1 MSTFSAVDY
10 VVFAVYM
17 IASVGLGVWFVKEQR
32 TVKDY
37 FLAGQSMNWF
47 VVAVSVI
54 AALFSGISYLGA
66 PTEVYSYD
74 LTYAV
79 SLLSF
84 FIVTPVVILVFLP
97 FFYRLNLYS
106 AYEYLEKRFD
116 LQVRTWSSAMFIIR
130 VIFYLALAIYAP
142 ALALAS
148 VTSLP
153 LWFSILAVG
162 LLTTI
167 YTTLGGMKAVIWTD
181 VLQFFVLLGGQL
193 AIGWVAVSRIPGGWA
208 GAYDLAA
215 SAGKLN
221 FLNFDWNLTVR
232 VTFWGALLGGLFNNL
247 VQMGTDQISVQRYL
261 TARSL
266 PEATRSLWFKLIVT
280 VPLVIVFY
288 LMGAVLFAFYR
299 THPGLEP
306 ALAQKDRILPYFVV
320 TQLPHGLPGLLIA
333 AIFAATMSTVSAGI
347 NALSTASIVDFF
359 QRFRSTAVEPERLL
373 RLSKW
378 LTCFYGLVAT
388 GAAFVMPYLGTL
400 IEATNKIMG
409 LLGGPLLGVF
419 LLGMLTRRA
428 NSHGTLLGAFFGALL
443 LAYVAFQTKVS
454 FLWYALIGCLATMA
468 LGYLFSLATGKPSAA
483 QVQGLVY
490 HPGLSRTSPGES
502 GGTPQTEEAKA

>member
-1 MSTFSAVDY
+1 MPSTFSPLDY
-10 VVFAVYM
+10 VVFVGYLL
-17 IASVGLGVWFVKEQR
+17 ASVAVGVWFVKEQR

-47 VVAVSVI
+47 VVAISVI

-66 PTEVYSYD
+66 PTEVYNYD

-84 FIVTPVVILVFLP
+84 FIATPIVILVFLP
-97 FFYRLNLYS
+97 FFYRLKVYS

-130 VIFYLALAIYAP
+130 VVFYLALAIYAP

-181 VLQFFVLLGGQL
+181 VMQFFVLFGGQL
-193 AIGWVAVSRIPGGWA
+193 AIGWVAMSRVPGGWV
-208 GAYDLAA
+208 GTYDIAA
-215 SAGKLN
+215 AAGKLN
-221 FLNFDWNLTVR
+221 FANFDWDLTVR
-232 VTFWGALLGGLFNNL
+232 MTFWGALFGGLFNNL

-261 TARSL
+261 TAKSL
-266 PEATRSLWFKLIVT
+266 PEAKKSLWFKLIIT

-288 LMGAVLFAFYR
+288 LMGAILFAFYH
-299 THPGLEP
+299 THPDQVPNLT
-306 ALAQKDRILPYFVV
+306 QKDRILPYFVI
-320 TQLPHGLPGLLIA
+320 TQLPAGIPGMLIA
-333 AIFAATMSTVSAGI
+333 AIFAATMSTVSSGI
-347 NALSTASIVDFF
+347 NALSTASIMDFY
-359 QRFRSTAVEPERLL
+359 QRFRTEQPSSERLL
-373 RLSKW
+373 QLSRY
-378 LTCFYGLVAT
+378 LTCFYGVLAT
-388 GAAFVMPYLGTL
+388 VAAFLMPLMGTL

-409 LLGGPLLGVF
+409 MLGGPLLGVF
-419 LLGMLTRRA
+419 LLGMLTKRA
-428 NSHGTLLGAFFGALL
+428 NSQGTLLGAFFGSLL
-443 LAYVAFQTKVS
+443 LAYVVFQTKVS
-454 FLWYALIGCLATMA
+454 FVWYALIGCVATVV
-468 LGYLFSLATGKPSAA
+468 LGYLFSLATGKPTAA
-483 QVQGLVY
+483 QIDGLVY
-490 HPGLSRTSPGES
+490 RPGLAPPAEV
-502 GGTPQTEEAKA
+502 ELVEDAEVKEA